1 MIRAFLLDGPILLT
15 EVKILE
21 STHLCFHK
29 FISVVIANCCRNGKK
44 SPHGVMAYVCCIS
57 KLVGNIS
64 YGRCGVIQDVCY
76 SSHM

>member
-1 MIRAFLLDGPILLT
+1 MIRAFVLDGPILLT

-21 STHLCFHK
+21 STHLCYHK
-29 FISVVIANCCRNGKK
+29 VISVVIANCCRNGRK
-44 SPHGVMAYVCCIS
+44 SRHGVTAYVYCIF

>member
-1 MIRAFLLDGPILLT
+1 MIRAFVLDRLILLT

-21 STHLCFHK
+21 SIHLRYHEV
-29 FISVVIANCCRNGKK
+29 ISVVITNCCRNGKK
-44 SPHGVMAYVCCIS
+44 SRHGVMAYVYCIS

-76 SSHM
+76 DSRM

>member
-1 MIRAFLLDGPILLT
+1 MKLFLWLLQIVA
-15 EVKILE
+15 EMV
-21 STHLCFHK
+21 
-29 FISVVIANCCRNGKK
+29 RNLVMA
-44 SPHGVMAYVCCIS
+44 SWRHGVMAYVYCIS